1 MAVVSSDDKIEFC
14 KSLNA
19 RGVINRKDFDH
30 WGMLPHWKDNEGY
43 AKWVKGVRSFG
54 RAIWDAVG
62 EKRTP
67 ESFLSIRENPPF
79 NLLLCL

>member
-1 MAVVSSDDKIEFC
+1 MAIQIVHALGGILKAVVSSDDKLNFG

-43 AKWVKGVRSFG
+43 AKWVKGVRSLVRQSG
-54 RAIWDAVG
+54 TPLVK
-62 EKRTP
+62 KRTP
-67 ESFLSIRENPPF
+67 NRF
-79 NLLLCL
+79 